1 MAVQTFSKTEN
12 TQLTNNFKISEFHCK
27 GTSCGCTE
35 TLHDTSLSAYL
46 QLIRNHFGKPVYI
59 TSGYRCPTHNASVG
73 GVSSSQHVKG
83 KAADFYISGITPL
96 EIAQFAESIG
106 ILGIGCYDS
115 SHGNFVHID
124 TRTTKSFWK
133 NTSNG
138 TVSTFFTNT
147 NPDNSSGENQTNPDD
162 STENNTGSNSPENTT
177 CCDGNC
183 GTVGMVKHLTTEFI
197 AETSYTTCDDLAQ
210 VYIVTCSV
218 NQISPYYTI
227 VMDRNTCAKANNSYS
242 IRIGNSDSFLKMQIN
257 ASNSV
262 TFSIPN
268 IGSDTGHIC
277 YIAAYY

>member
-1 MAVQTFSKTEN
+1 MAIQTFNKTET

-35 TLHDTSLSAYL
+35 TLHDTALSSYL

-73 GVSSSQHVKG
+73 GVSNSRHTQG

-115 SHGNFVHID
+115 AHGNFVHID
-124 TRTTKSFWK
+124 TRTSKSFWK

-138 TVSTFFTNT
+138 SVSTFFTDNDTTDSPNEGNT
-147 NPDNSSGENQTNPDD
+147 EGDDNTSDD
-162 STENNTGSNSPENTT
+162 TSQDTT
-177 CCDGNC
+177 CCSGSC
-183 GTVGMVKHLTTEFI
+183 GTIGMVPHLSTNFIGESCYVTEDNMANI
-197 AETSYTTCDDLAQ
+197 Y
-210 VYIVTCSV
+210 VITCSL
-218 NQISPYYTI
+218 NYTSPYYT
-227 VMDRNTCAKANNSYS
+227 VVLNRDTCIKTNNNYQV
-242 IRIGNSDSFLKMQIN
+242 RIGCSDAILDMKINSDKK
-257 ASNSV
+257 V
-262 TFSIPN
+262 TFTVVN
-268 IGSDTGHIC
+268 TGGNTGQIC